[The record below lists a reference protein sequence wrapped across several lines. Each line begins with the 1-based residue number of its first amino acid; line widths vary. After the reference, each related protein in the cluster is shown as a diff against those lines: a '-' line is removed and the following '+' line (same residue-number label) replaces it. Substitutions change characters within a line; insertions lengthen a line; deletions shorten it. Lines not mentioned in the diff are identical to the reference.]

1 MKRYHTL
8 VYLLIAVVLTSC
20 KPEIDNF
27 IPSSGMADFSRFIA
41 VGNSLTAGY
50 ADGELYKTGQLYSFP
65 NIIAQ
70 QMKTV
75 GGGEFIQPLMYDD
88 LGFGNRRVLNINVPK
103 DCFGVAVEGAT
114 PTLGPVLMRDIINQ
128 FPDPR
133 NFARIEGLKPVNNL
147 GIPGAKS
154 FHLLVPYY
162 GLLNPYYARFATN
175 PNSISPIEQAYFMNP
190 TFFSLWI
197 GQNDVLTYAL
207 AGGMQDSITPISTF
221 AYAYKTL
228 VEKLISNG
236 AKGVVANIPDIS
248 NLPYFTTIPYN
259 GLVLTSEQQV
269 AGLNAGYEALGITFN
284 IGLNPFIIQD
294 ENSQGGVRQIKSTE
308 LVLLSIPQDSLKCA
322 GWGSLKPIPKGYFL
336 TEQKIEEIKNA
347 TNALND
353 LISSIAQ
360 SNNLAFVDA
369 NKIYKDAK
377 TGLVY
382 DGIKFN
388 LNFVTGGLFSLDGIH
403 LCPRGNAITANFFI
417 QAINEKYAAKIP
429 LVNVSDYQGIIFP

>member
-8 VYLLIAVVLTSC
+8 LYLLVAVVLTSC
-20 KPEIDNF
+20 KPEIDKF
-27 IPSSGMADFSRFIA
+27 VPSTGTADFSKYIA

-50 ADGELYKTGQLYSFP
+50 ADGEFYRTGQLYSFP

-75 GGGEFIQPLMYDD
+75 GGDEFVQPLMYDD
-88 LGFGNRRVLNINVPK
+88 LGFGNRRVLNINVTK
-103 DCFGVAVEGAT
+103 DCLGVAVEGAA
-114 PTLGPVLMRDIINQ
+114 PTLGPVLLRDISTQ
-128 FPDPR
+128 LPDPR
-133 NFARIEGLKPVNNL
+133 NYARIEGLESVNNL

-162 GLLNPYYARFATN
+162 GLLNPYYARFAIN
-175 PNSISPIEQAYFMNP
+175 PNSQSLIEQAYSMNP

-197 GQNDVLTYAL
+197 GNNDVLTYAL
-207 AGGMQDSITPISTF
+207 AGGMQDSITPINTF
-221 AYAYKTL
+221 TYAYNTL
-228 VEKLISNG
+228 VEKLTSNG
-236 AKGVVANIPDIS
+236 AKGIVANIPDIS

-269 AGLNAGYEALGITFN
+269 AGLNAGYEELGITFN
-284 IGLNPFIIQD
+284 LGMNPFIIQD
-294 ENSQGGVRQIKSTE
+294 EKSPGGVRQIKSTE
-308 LVLLSIPQDSLKCA
+308 LILLSIPQDSLKCA
-322 GWGSLKPIPKGYFL
+322 GWGSLKPIPEGYFL
-336 TEQKIEEIKNA
+336 TEQKIEEILNA
-347 TNALND
+347 THAFNY

-369 NKIYKDAK
+369 NKIFKDAN
-377 TGLVY
+377 TGLVF
-382 DGIKFN
+382 DGIKFD
-388 LNFVTGGLFSLDGIH
+388 LKFVTGGLFSLDGIH

-429 LVNVSDYQGIIFP
+429 LVTISDYPGLFFP